1 MRHQFLFAMITF
13 TCFSL
18 PGCASRE
25 SQPDAAQPDAA
36 AVADH
41 NSWELADHSEKFTG
55 WVSKD
60 NHAGKRSWIWCDV
73 QRGPVS
79 YRVIGG
85 GQSGGWKRMDK
96 IQVSDDQS
104 QTITVDPNGQFG
116 AAEFLRSGTYSVEFK
131 VGSEEFRAVTLRV
144 D

>member
-1 MRHQFLFAMITF
+1 MRHQILLALITF

-18 PGCASRE
+18 LGCNSTE
-25 SQPDAAQPDAA
+25 SQPAAAQPAA
-36 AVADH
+36 AAEADRK
-41 NSWELADHSEKFTG
+41 SWELADHSEKFTG
-55 WVSKD
+55 WVSGD

-85 GQSGGWKRMDK
+85 VQSGGWKPMDK
-96 IQVSDDQS
+96 IQVSEDES

-116 AAEFLRSGTYSVEFK
+116 AAELLPSGKYTVEFK
-131 VGSEEFRAVTLRV
+131 VGMEEFSAVTLRV